1 MCFIFGRNLTKNSWL
16 VFSSLPVLNAILLKL
31 LALQGCRNDFTLLF
45 YAAVYLIYKVICS
58 NKYLCSLII
67 MPHCVC
73 CFPRPALLL
82 MPLAA
87 QLLSFLSN
95 SEQGS
100 VRLLGFPLLKQFDF
114 FLVVLRVTIVLTQSR
129 TWGFYLACCSTPFT
143 PGCSR

>member
-1 MCFIFGRNLTKNSWL
+1 M
-16 VFSSLPVLNAILLKL
+16 VFSPLPVLNAILLKL
-31 LALQGCRNDFTLLF
+31 LALQGCRNDFTLFF

-73 CFPRPALLL
+73 CFPRPALFL

-95 SEQGS
+95 RKQGS
-100 VRLLGFPLLKQFDF
+100 VRLLRFPLLKQFDF
-114 FLVVLRVTIVLTQSR
+114 LRVVLRVSIVLMQSR
-129 TWGFYLACCSTPFT
+129 TWCFYLACCYTPFT
-143 PGCSR
+143 PGCSH